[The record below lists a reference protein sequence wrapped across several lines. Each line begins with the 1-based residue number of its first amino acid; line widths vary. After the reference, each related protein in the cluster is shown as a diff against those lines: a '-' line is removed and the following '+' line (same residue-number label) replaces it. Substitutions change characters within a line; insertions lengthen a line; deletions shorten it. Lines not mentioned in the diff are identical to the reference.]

1 MKKGNKN
8 RRNIPKK
15 TSYDNDNQL
24 ISLFKI
30 IGVLVIIFGLFY
42 GLTAWRTMD
51 KTKKTNEET
60 ETEIQY
66 DEILIGTIM
75 NQTANEY
82 YVLVADLNADDYSK
96 YETYVS
102 SFENSTKLRIYT
114 SDSKNIFNRS
124 YISDTTNAS
133 KYVNKTSIK
142 DITFSDDCLVHVK
155 KVKNKKGNKENKIVD
170 VFIGEEKILEQLSK
184 IVKDD

>member
-8 RRNIPKK
+8 RRNVPKK
-15 TSYDNDNQL
+15 INYDNDNQL

-42 GLTAWRTMD
+42 GLTVWRTMD
-51 KTKKTNEET
+51 KTKNDDKEK

-82 YVLVADLNADDYSK
+82 YVLVTDLNADDYSK
-96 YETYVS
+96 YKTYVS
-102 SFENSTKLRIYT
+102 DFENNTKLRLYT
-114 SDSKNIFNRS
+114 SDSKNIFNHS

-142 DITFSDDCLVHVK
+142 GITFSDDCLVHVK
-155 KVKNKKGNKENKIVD
+155 KVKNKKGNRENKIID
-170 VFIGEEKILEQLSK
+170 VFVGDGKILEQLGK
-184 IVKDD
+184 IVKAD